1 MTLLYPILLPLAIG
15 LVTLLYPKR
24 EFKSY
29 LNPIYILSIITIAV
43 SFAVSVLIFRLGN
56 ISYLFGVLPAS
67 DWSGPG
73 ISLDLVAS
81 RFSGFVLMAAMF
93 FGLLIAIYSYRHL
106 KKTYFT
112 YLLWT
117 ISASALAILA
127 NNLVVLL
134 LAWGAVAILLYLMIA
149 QGKSGSAAAA
159 NKTLVMVGG
168 SDILMLIGAA
178 LVYFHT
184 RTVTMSEISIS
195 LNGALPII
203 AYILL
208 LIGALTKA
216 GAMPFHSW
224 IPDSAESAPVSVMA
238 LLPASIDKLLGI
250 YLLTRLSLDMFKVTS
265 GSAMSVVLMV
275 IGSITIIAAVSMA
288 LVQKNLLKLL
298 SFHAVSQVGYMVLG
312 IGTGNPIGIIGG
324 VFHMI
329 NHALYKSNLFL
340 SAGAV
345 EARTGETKLAKL
357 GGLARYMPITF
368 TATFISA
375 MAISGIPPLNGFA
388 SKWLVY
394 QGLVQNS
401 QTNGYSIFFLLVAM
415 FGSVLTLASFLKVL
429 HSVFLG
435 EKPKE
440 LAKTKEAGL
449 GMLVP
454 MIILSVLCIGL
465 GVFAQI
471 PIRYLFNAVFG
482 YEIAGLGFWNPG
494 LATILMLAGVVIGVI
509 VYLLSRTKK
518 TRQAD
523 VFIGGEL
530 ISAETSAVMTLPDGG
545 QTMTSVID
553 INEAAVPGTAFYDSI
568 KKVPLID
575 DTYRVADTKFFDVY
589 EQLKKVTGIAIRAFK
604 KLHDGLLHTYLGWIF
619 LGTIAIMAAFLVAI
633 LK

>member
-1 MTLLYPILLPLAIG
+1 MTLLYPILLPLAVG
-15 LVTLLYPKR
+15 LLILLYPKK

-29 LNPIYILSIITIAV
+29 LNPAYILSILTMAV
-43 SFAVSVLIFRLGN
+43 SFAAGIMLFRSGRAD
-56 ISYLFGVLPAS
+56 YLFQIIPAS

-73 ISLDLVAS
+73 ISLDLIIS
-81 RFSGFVLMAAMF
+81 KFSGLVLLATLF
-93 FGLLIAIYSYRHL
+93 FGLVISVYSYKHL
-106 KKTYFT
+106 KKSYFT
-112 YLLWT
+112 YFLWT
-117 ISASALAILA
+117 IGASALAILA

-134 LAWGAVAILLYLMIA
+134 LAWGAVALLLYLLIA
-149 QGKSGSAAAA
+149 QGKTGSAVAA
-159 NKTLVMVGG
+159 NKALVMVGG
-168 SDILMLIGAA
+168 SDVLMLVGAA
-178 LVYFHT
+178 LIYFHT
-184 RTVTMSEISIS
+184 KTLTISEISIS
-195 LNGALPII
+195 LNSALPII
-203 AYILL
+203 AFILL

-250 YLLTRLSLDMFKVTS
+250 YLLTRIALDMFKVST
-265 GSAMSVVLMV
+265 GSAMSIVLMT

-288 LVQKNLLKLL
+288 LVQKNLKKLL

-340 SAGAV
+340 TAGAV

-357 GGLARYMPITF
+357 GGLAKVMPITF
-368 TATFISA
+368 FATFISA

-388 SKWLVY
+388 SKWLIY
-394 QGLVQNS
+394 QGVIES
-401 QTNGYSIFFLLVAM
+401 TQTTPFAIFFLLIAL

-440 LAKTKEAGL
+440 IGQVKEAGF
-449 GMLVP
+449 GMVLP
-454 MIILSVLCIGL
+454 MVVLSVLCIGL
-465 GVFAQI
+465 GVFAQV
-471 PIRYLFNAVFG
+471 PVSYLYNAIFG
-482 YEIAGLGFWNPG
+482 YELPASGFWSPG
-494 LATILMLAGVVIGVI
+494 LATILILSGAVIGFI
-509 VYLLSRTKK
+509 VYQLSRVKK
-518 TRQAD
+518 IKTTE

-530 ISAETSAVMTLPDGG
+530 ISSETQAIMTLPDGG
-545 QTMTSVID
+545 QTITSVID
-553 INEAAVPGTAFYDSI
+553 TNEASVPGTAFYDSI
-568 KKVPLID
+568 KKIKVID
-575 DTYRVADTKFFDVY
+575 DTYRVADNKFFDVY
-589 EQLKKVTGIAIRAFK
+589 EQARKVIGIFIKAFK

-619 LGTIAIMAAFLVAI
+619 LGAIAIMAAFLVAI

>member
-15 LVTLLYPKR
+15 LLTLLYPKR

-29 LNPIYILSIITIAV
+29 LNPIYFLSMITVAV
-43 SFAVSVLIFRLGN
+43 SFAVSVMIFRLGN

-81 RFSGFVLMAAMF
+81 RFSGFVLMATMF
-93 FGLLIAIYSYRHL
+93 FGLLISIYAYRHL

-117 ISASALAILA
+117 IGASALAILA

-134 LAWGAVAILLYLMIA
+134 LAWGAVALLLYLMIA

-159 NKTLVMVGG
+159 NKALVMVGG

-178 LVYFHT
+178 LIYFYT
-184 RTVTMSEISIS
+184 RTLTISEISIS
-195 LNGALPII
+195 LDSALPII
-203 AYILL
+203 AFILL

-224 IPDSAESAPVSVMA
+224 IPDAAESAPVSVMA
-238 LLPASIDKLLGI
+238 LFPASIDKLLGI
-250 YLLTRLSLDMFKVTS
+250 YLLTRLSLDMFKVMS
-265 GSAMSVVLMV
+265 GSAVSIAMMV
-275 IGSITIIAAVSMA
+275 IGSITVIAAVSMA
-288 LVQKNLLKLL
+288 LMQKNLLKLL

-312 IGTGNPIGIIGG
+312 IGTGIPIAIIGG
-324 VFHMI
+324 LFHML
-329 NHALYKSNLFL
+329 NNAVYKTALFF

-357 GGLARYMPITF
+357 GGLARYMPLTF
-368 TATFISA
+368 AATFISA

-388 SKWLVY
+388 SKWLIY
-394 QGLVQNS
+394 QGLVETS
-401 QTNGYSIFFLLVAM
+401 QAHTYTIFFLLVAM

-440 LAKTKEAGL
+440 LANVKEAGF
-449 GMLVP
+449 GMVLP

-482 YEIAGLGFWNPG
+482 YEITGLGFWSPG
-494 LATILMLAGVVIGVI
+494 LATILMLAGVGIGVI

-530 ISAETSAVMTLPDGG
+530 ISAQTSAVMTLPDGG
-545 QTMTSVID
+545 QTITSVVD
-553 INEAAVPGTAFYDSI
+553 INEASVPGTAFYDSI
-568 KKVPLID
+568 KKVPLLD
-575 DTYRVADTKFFDVY
+575 DTYRAADTKFFDIY
-589 EQLKKVTGIAIRAFK
+589 EQAKKITEPIIKAFK

-619 LGTIAIMAAFLVAI
+619 LGAVAIMIVFLVAI